1 MTTVEVQKEAERVM
15 GPVDYFVVLFPENRL
30 TGKIAP
36 EIRKLVDS
44 GIVRVIDLLII
55 RKDEGGGV
63 ESFEVSEIGG
73 EAEEAFQAFAPRAK
87 GWLSQED
94 VEAIGE
100 EMPSNTV
107 AAAMLFEN
115 LWAVGVKKAM
125 LDSGGELIEQGRI
138 PPELIDRA
146 QNEPSTMMGRRG

>member
-1 MTTVEVQKEAERVM
+1 M

-55 RKDEGGGV
+55 RKDGNGNV

-73 EAEEAFQAFAPRAK
+73 EAEEAFRAFAPRMK
-87 GWLSQED
+87 GWLSKED
-94 VEAIGE
+94 VEAIGDN
-100 EMPSNTV
+100 MPRNTV

-115 LWAVGVKKAM
+115 LWAVGVKRAM

-138 PPELIDRA
+138 PPELIERA
-146 QNEPSTMMGRRG
+146 QNEPSTIMGRRG